1 MDLPAGC
8 FEPCAVDRARA
19 SSRFPMRR
27 GAFTTRIILFVQ
39 AACLVAGV
47 YTLTVRAQDQQQQP
61 FRSGASTVAVYT
73 TVTDSTGRL
82 VPNLTKD
89 DFEIYDNGKLQ
100 PITLFQ
106 TETQP
111 LSIAIMLDRSGSM
124 RENTRLVAL
133 GAEELVRKLLPI
145 DKARIGS
152 FSDKIQLDPE
162 EFTSD
167 QQALIRILRGDLP
180 IGDATALWNAAN
192 EAMSALSTETGRRV
206 VLLFTD
212 GVDSPPISFKKA
224 NRSVMDVVERAT
236 RDDTMVYAIGFESRM
251 PFSKPQS
258 GMGVGGGGLSGGFG
272 QTSNSFT
279 QRPDP
284 GLPKIAEETGGGY
297 FELTR
302 ADDLKATFAR
312 VADELHQQYALGFEP
327 TKLDGKTHKLEV
339 KLKTKGMKAR
349 ARESYVAVKART
361 SN

>member
-1 MDLPAGC
+1 MT
-8 FEPCAVDRARA
+8 
-19 SSRFPMRR
+19 R
-27 GAFTTRIILFVQ
+27 GAPRTLAFLSL
-39 AACLVAGV
+39 ACGLAGIS
-47 YTLTVRAQDQQQQP
+47 LLAQDAPQQQP

-73 TVTDSTGRL
+73 TVTDSAGRL

-111 LSIAIMLDRSGSM
+111 LSIAIMLDRSESM
-124 RENTRLVAL
+124 RQSFRLVAL
-133 GAEELVRKLLPI
+133 GAEELIKKLLPA
-145 DKARIGS
+145 DRARIGT
-152 FSDKIQLDPE
+152 FGEKIELVPE
-162 EFTSD
+162 EFTSN
-167 QQALIRILRGDLP
+167 QNTLLALLRGNLQAGGGTP
-180 IGDATALWNAAN
+180 LWNAAN
-192 EAMSALSTETGRRV
+192 EAMSALSTESGRRV
-206 VLLFTD
+206 ILLFTD
-212 GVDSPPISFKKA
+212 GMDSPPISFKKA

-236 RDDTMVYAIGFESRM
+236 RDDAMVYAIGLEGVLQGAR
-251 PFSKPQS
+251 PQGG

-272 QTSNSFT
+272 QTSNSFS

-302 ADDLKATFAR
+302 ADDLRATFAR

-339 KLKTKGMKAR
+339 KLKTKGLKAR
-349 ARESYVAVKART
+349 ARESYVAVKPKTT
-361 SN
+361 S

>member
-1 MDLPAGC
+1 
-8 FEPCAVDRARA
+8 
-19 SSRFPMRR
+19 MRR
-27 GAFTTRIILFVQ
+27 GIFSTRTAVFLQSVVAMIAV
-39 AACLVAGV
+39 CVLVA
-47 YTLTVRAQDQQQQP
+47 RAQDQQPQP
-61 FRSGASTVAVYT
+61 FRSGVGTVAVYT
-73 TVTDSTGRL
+73 TVTDSSGRL
-82 VPNLTKD
+82 VPNLTRD

-124 RENTRLVAL
+124 SGSLRLVMLA
-133 GAEELVRKLLPI
+133 AEELVKKLLAV
-145 DKARIGS
+145 DRARIGT
-152 FSDKIQLDPE
+152 FGDKIEILPE

-167 QQALIRILRGDLP
+167 KSALINVLRTEIRADG
-180 IGDATALWNAAN
+180 ATPLWNAAN
-192 EAMSALSTETGRRV
+192 EALSALSGESGRRV

-212 GVDSPPISFKKA
+212 GMDEPPIGDRFK
-224 NRSVMDVVERAT
+224 RSNKTVMDVVERAT
-236 RDDTMVYAIGFESRM
+236 RDDAMIYAIGMEARL
-251 PFSKPQS
+251 PFARPQS

-272 QTSNSFT
+272 QTGASFT

-312 VADELHQQYALGFEP
+312 VADELHQQYALGFQP

-339 KLKTKGMKAR
+339 KLKTKGLKAR
-349 ARESYVAVKART
+349 ARESYLAAKPA